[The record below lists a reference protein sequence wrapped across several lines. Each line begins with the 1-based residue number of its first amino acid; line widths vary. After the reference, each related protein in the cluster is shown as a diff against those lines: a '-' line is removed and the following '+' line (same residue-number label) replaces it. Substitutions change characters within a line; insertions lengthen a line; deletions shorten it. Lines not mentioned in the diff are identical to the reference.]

1 MHPVEPIGG
10 GHGSVTNPRREQPA
24 TLWTWW
30 TTQARC
36 PHAHSDN
43 NKRRQPFEIG
53 SKSPTRLHEETYN
66 SSSGYH
72 GFLYSGGVYTTL
84 DYPLETNGATLATGI
99 NDAGQIVG
107 YYAVDGSSN
116 WHSFLY
122 SGGKYTTLDDPLAT
136 DGTFANGINGTAQIV
151 GIYVSAGSNHGF
163 LANFDAARAAQ

>member
-53 SKSPTRLHEETYN
+53 SKSPTRLHEETKIIARTAAPPPVT
-66 SSSGYH
+66 SSRGASRPGNVPNRAERSLADRPARHFRPSGRAH
-72 GFLYSGGVYTTL
+72 AS
-84 DYPLETNGATLATGI
+84 DE
-99 NDAGQIVG
+99 
-107 YYAVDGSSN
+107 
-116 WHSFLY
+116 
-122 SGGKYTTLDDPLAT
+122 
-136 DGTFANGINGTAQIV
+136 
-151 GIYVSAGSNHGF
+151 VSDRCRS
-163 LANFDAARAAQ
+163 

>member
-53 SKSPTRLHEETYN
+53 SKSPTRLHEETKTLEKYDD
-66 SSSGYH
+66 SIS
-72 GFLYSGGVYTTL
+72 FVAEKLGGKGVA
-84 DYPLETNGATLATGI
+84 DLERLAT
-99 NDAGQIVG
+99 A
-107 YYAVDGSSN
+107 
-116 WHSFLY
+116 LY
-122 SGGKYTTLDDPLAT
+122 VT
-136 DGTFANGINGTAQIV
+136 Q
-151 GIYVSAGSNHGF
+151 
-163 LANFDAARAAQ
+163 R

>member
-53 SKSPTRLHEETYN
+53 QKSPTRLHEEAFLFSCGSAPLADMLRP
-66 SSSGYH
+66 SSLSAASH
-72 GFLYSGGVYTTL
+72 SS
-84 DYPLETNGATLATGI
+84 ATLA
-99 NDAGQIVG
+99 
-107 YYAVDGSSN
+107 S
-116 WHSFLY
+116 
-122 SGGKYTTLDDPLAT
+122 
-136 DGTFANGINGTAQIV
+136 
-151 GIYVSAGSNHGF
+151 VSA
-163 LANFDAARAAQ
+163 ARRGAS